1 MTFPAAATLP
11 AFLLPAA
18 LLFTFLATRLSPPG
32 GHLPF
37 AAGALASA
45 LLAWQLFVD
54 LRSPAGPK
62 PAPPRQS
69 RLLLLLGLLLAVLY
83 LAGFALTLP
92 LFVTLYWRF
101 HAGAAW
107 RASLLAGAAAATLV
121 LAGSSRWLD
130 IPAHPGLLSSWLGL

>member
-69 RLLLLLGLLLAVLY
+69 RLLLLLGLLLAVLPRPPRPPVV
-83 LAGFALTLP
+83 LARSLTRCSARTSPALGLQE
-92 LFVTLYWRF
+92 
-101 HAGAAW
+101 AGASAIV
-107 RASLLAGAAAATLV
+107 AAQIAGHSTV
-121 LAGSSRWLD
+121 RQTCD
-130 IPAHPGLLSSWLGL
+130 